1 MEINS
6 LFIVA
11 LCAAVPALACAKKPK
26 KVEAVPAPAEQ
37 PAAVEEEPTI
47 TEDCIINV
55 SLFNESVK
63 NKQFADAYPRS

>member
-1 MEINS
+1 MKINS

-26 KVEAVPAPAEQ
+26 KVEAAPAPAEQ

-55 SLFNESVK
+55 SLF
-63 NKQFADAYPRS
+63 